1 LLRPERF
8 QAFVGKILAAAA
20 AGVVFGERVVAEVG
34 GEVAP
39 HRVDVVGVVLGV
51 VVLDQGDRPCTRK

>member
-1 LLRPERF
+1 MRLL
-8 QAFVGKILAAAA
+8 AIVL
-20 AGVVFGERVVAEVG
+20 GERIVAEVG

-51 VVLDQGDRPCTRK
+51 VVFDQGDWSVHAEV